1 MRTAI
6 CLVLFVS
13 FLSPAS
19 AQEQPA
25 PPPAKAPAANIGA
38 GGTPFE
44 QELATK
50 AQQFAT
56 EFSDADALASI
67 GEVDLAVKRLTD
79 LAEKEKSPALDLM
92 VANQLYNLDRTTSFT
107 LHKRAYDAKPSEPA
121 TVLEWAMERHRKGEY
136 AEAVPLYE
144 QYVEIVPTAPQ
155 YNALLADCLVRQGK
169 NAEAVAVWEAADH
182 TRNHDAIDT
191 AICDIAG
198 EISPLRRRADMLRQI
213 KAGDGAPCERL
224 IALDLRMDQDWWNA
238 SPSQEAVEHD
248 LPLIERV
255 LGADSKR
262 YKAIQCWA
270 GAKGSEDAAVDDIK
284 ALLHE
289 AGLVSENGTLPED
302 SRVAAGLIGVV
313 VDNHI
318 ETKNRLFEKFEKE
331 LGDRARSEK
340 GDVEALKILISLSSE
355 HADRATDFNHYG
367 WDRYAEARFA
377 AGLLNILWSA
387 DKLTSE
393 SPELAQA
400 LKQFPNDSQVTQ
412 LAVRCASEK
421 DLTRDLLVTAIKSEF
436 HHLSP
441 GNDGQPSSDSL
452 DAHFKQLKKRL

>member
-6 CLVLFVS
+6 CLVV
-13 FLSPAS
+13 FLSLALPAA
-19 AQEQPA
+19 AQERPAAPA
-25 PPPAKAPAANIGA
+25 PAPVA
-38 GGTPFE
+38 GGAAGTAFE
-44 QELATK
+44 QELTLK

-67 GEVDLAVKRLTD
+67 GEVDMAVKRLGD

-92 VANQLYNLDRTTSFT
+92 VANHLYNLDRATSYT

-191 AICDIAG
+191 AICDISG
-198 EISPLRRRADMLRQI
+198 EISPLRRRADLIRQI
-213 KAGDGAPCERL
+213 KGGDAGPCERL
-224 IALDLRMDQDWWNA
+224 IGLDLHLDSDWWNA
-238 SPSQEAVEHD
+238 SPNQEMVEHD
-248 LPLIERV
+248 LPLVERA

-270 GAKGSEDAAVDDIK
+270 GVKGSEEAAVDDIK
-284 ALLHE
+284 SLLHE
-289 AGLVSENGTLPED
+289 AGLVTESGTLPED

-313 VDNHI
+313 IDNHI

-331 LGDRARSEK
+331 LGERARSEK
-340 GDVEALKILISLSSE
+340 GDVEALKILIMLSSE
-355 HADRATDFNHYG
+355 HPERGTDFNRYG
-367 WDRYAEARFA
+367 WDRYAEPRFA
-377 AGLLNILWSA
+377 AGLLNIMWSS

-421 DLTRDLLVTAIKSEF
+421 DLTREMLVTAIKSEF

-441 GNDGQPSSDSL
+441 GNDAQPSSDSL
-452 DAHFKQLKKRL
+452 DSHFKQLKKRL